1 MKLKSLLFLMLVA
14 VAWLCFSAKPSD
26 PAQELMRLMKGSY
39 TSAKQAKSDTDY
51 FNISLKMYPIWPGK
65 GNFLYVEQAMA
76 STPKLPYRQR
86 IYEIK
91 NVGHNQFISV
101 VYMIKNDKDFRG
113 KWSDLAFFEQYGKE
127 ILLDR
132 EGCEVYLTRTGKNKY
147 VGSTRGKGCAS
158 SLRGAS
164 YASSK
169 VSIFKNQVISWDQGF
184 NDQGEQVWGAEKAG
198 YVFDK
203 VQD

>member
-1 MKLKSLLFLMLVA
+1 M
-14 VAWLCFSAKPSD
+14 
-26 PAQELMRLMKGSY
+26 
-39 TSAKQAKSDTDY
+39 
-51 FNISLKMYPIWPGK
+51 
-65 GNFLYVEQAMA
+65 
-76 STPKLPYRQR
+76 
-86 IYEIK
+86 
-91 NVGHNQFISV
+91 
-101 VYMIKNDKDFRG
+101 VYIIKNDKDFRG

-169 VSIFKNQVISWDQGF
+169 VSIFKNQVISCAQGF
-184 NDQGEQVWGAEKAG
+184 NDQGELVWGAEKAG